1 MVYAQILLVH
11 AHASLVHVPLSFL
24 LVSLP
29 MLHCLRNCPHLLLWP
44 QDESTAVWARVVAT
58 FQQRVYVGALPRS
71 HRSVVAVPSSGRVVL
86 DLVDH
91 AFLPAFKRVV
101 ARAHR
106 PRRAGTGTGVEDG
119 VRTRV
124 EVLKAATGGGD
135 GSDGSDESEGE
146 GEGDAGS
153 AASGAGAGAG
163 AGASIEDSGTA
174 KPVVSSEGTRLLMR

>member
-1 MVYAQILLVH
+1 
-11 AHASLVHVPLSFL
+11 
-24 LVSLP
+24 
-29 MLHCLRNCPHLLLWP
+29 
-44 QDESTAVWARVVAT
+44 VVAT
-58 FQQRVYVGALPRS
+58 FQQHVYVGALPRS

-106 PRRAGTGTGVEDG
+106 PRHAGTGTGVEDG

-124 EVLKAATGGGD
+124 EVLKAATGGGAD
-135 GSDGSDESEGE
+135 SDDSEGEVEGE
-146 GEGDAGS
+146 GEEGS
-153 AASGAGAGAG
+153 TVSGAGAGAG
-163 AGASIEDSGTA
+163 AGAGIEDSGAA

>member
-1 MVYAQILLVH
+1 
-11 AHASLVHVPLSFL
+11 
-24 LVSLP
+24 
-29 MLHCLRNCPHLLLWP
+29 MLHCLRNCPCLLLWP

-58 FQQRVYVGALPRS
+58 FQQHVYVGALPRS

-124 EVLKAATGGGD
+124 EVLKAATGGGAD
-135 GSDGSDESEGE
+135 SDDSEGE
-146 GEGDAGS
+146 GEGEGEREGDAGS
-153 AASGAGAGAG
+153 VASGVGAGAG
-163 AGASIEDSGTA
+163 IEDSGTT
-174 KPVVSSEGTRLLMR
+174 KPAVGSEGACLLMR